1 MIDRSCARCN
11 RPSGCGIMVV
21 VPASFAAPT
30 AIASRARERN
40 SADPDRSVN
49 PGSVF
54 LTYLVDWDRFRSIP
68 EAFRRSRPPAC
79 SAGRLVCP
87 ACRAVDGSVR
97 HRKSRLPELQARCDL
112 KVLFYG
118 RLAEAIGSELEIH
131 APPGCSVAEL
141 RERLIAEHPRAEQPL
156 RARRALTC
164 VGDSRSATP
173 MSCRPPTGSNFSRLC
188 RADER
193 SHWP

>member
-1 MIDRSCARCN
+1 MTDRSCARCN
-11 RPSGCGIMVV
+11 RTSGCGIMVV
-21 VPASFAAPT
+21 VPASFADGNRKPGP
-30 AIASRARERN
+30 RAQFG
-40 SADPDRSVN
+40 RSGQMGK
-49 PGSVF
+49 PGLRI
-54 LTYLVDWDRFRSIP
+54 LTYLVDWDRFLSIP

-97 HRKSRLPELQARCDL
+97 HRKSRLPELRARCDL

-118 RLAEAIGSELEIH
+118 RLAEAIGSELEID

-141 RERLIAEHPRAEQPL
+141 RERLIAERPRAEQPL

-164 VGDSRSATP
+164 VGDSVVRDTYVLQAAD
-173 MSCRPPTGSNFSRLC
+173 RIEFLPPVSGG
-188 RADER
+188 
-193 SHWP
+193 